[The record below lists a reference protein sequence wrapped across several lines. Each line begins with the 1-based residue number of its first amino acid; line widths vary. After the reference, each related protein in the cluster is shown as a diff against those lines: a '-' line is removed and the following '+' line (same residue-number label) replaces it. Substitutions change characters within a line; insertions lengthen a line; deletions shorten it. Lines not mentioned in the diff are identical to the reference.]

1 MTNGEVAATI
11 VDDPYFI
18 GWNAFLQ
25 VWSGAHPTSRP
36 SDQAPF
42 GYVARGIYCTVQG
55 ILSEN
60 LTDEIRDMYL
70 NPPSV

>member
-1 MTNGEVAATI
+1 MLPG
-11 VDDPYFI
+11 
-18 GWNAFLQ
+18 
-25 VWSGAHPTSRP
+25 
-36 SDQAPF
+36 
-42 GYVARGIYCTVQG
+42 GIYCTVQG